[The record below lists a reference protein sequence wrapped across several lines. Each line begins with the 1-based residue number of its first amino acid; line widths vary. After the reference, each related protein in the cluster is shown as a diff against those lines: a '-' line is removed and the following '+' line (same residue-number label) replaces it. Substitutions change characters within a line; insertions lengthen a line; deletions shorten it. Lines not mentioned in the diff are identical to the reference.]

1 LCHSGVEEIV
11 SDYFFHTFMPGIFQ
25 PLGLRAKTTAQHL
38 AVPFNRLDIVQK
50 QPLYIFLFFLANKT
64 FMPL

>member
-11 SDYFFHTFMPGIFQ
+11 SDYFFHTFMPDIFQ
-25 PLGLRAKTTAQHL
+25 PLGLRAKTTAHL

-50 QPLYIFLFFLANKT
+50 QPMYIFIFFLANKS
-64 FMPL
+64 LKQ

>member
-50 QPLYIFLFFLANKT
+50 QPLYIF
-64 FMPL
+64 